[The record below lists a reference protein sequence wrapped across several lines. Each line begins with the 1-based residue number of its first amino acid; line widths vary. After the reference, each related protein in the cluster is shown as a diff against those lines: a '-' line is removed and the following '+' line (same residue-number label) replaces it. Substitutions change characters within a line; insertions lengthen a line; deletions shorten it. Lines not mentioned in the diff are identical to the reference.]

1 MSNTIGIR
9 EEALIQV
16 KKNDK
21 TSMEQTKSTKVASER
36 MLKATVN
43 CHG

>member
-16 KKNDK
+16 KKMIKHPWSRPNP
-21 TSMEQTKSTKVASER
+21 QKSLQKE
-36 MLKATVN
+36 
-43 CHG
+43 C